1 MFLKDP
7 LDDNSVIDLLETR
20 TYQDLLNKK
29 IISEGMLPKLHNCFY
44 ALEHAVSEVYLGGPN
59 LLQKGALHTKIIK

>member
-1 MFLKDP
+1 LKNP
-7 LDDNSVIDLLETR
+7 LDDNSVIEVLDTK
-20 TYQDLLNKK
+20 TYQQLLKEN

-59 LLQKGALHTKIIK
+59 LLQQGTQHTKIIK